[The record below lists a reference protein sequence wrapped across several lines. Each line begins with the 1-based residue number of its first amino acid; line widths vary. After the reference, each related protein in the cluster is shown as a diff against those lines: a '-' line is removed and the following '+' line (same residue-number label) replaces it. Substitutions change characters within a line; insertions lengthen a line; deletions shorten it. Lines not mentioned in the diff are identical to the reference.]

1 VTFAPDSLDV
11 RFWVPGKPVPKGN
24 HNAFPIARGRCAC
37 SAKPGKKCRIRNCFG
52 GVLVGTTIT
61 DAGGPEL
68 EAWQEMVRVMA
79 ISARNAAGQRVV
91 PRGTA
96 VSVSLVFVEE
106 RPDGHWSEAGLLTK
120 AGRDRQF
127 PSVAPDWDK
136 LSRAVCDGL
145 MPALVEDDSQFV
157 LAGVGLVY
165 APWKS
170 KPGVIVRAR
179 RVSSLESWVAREL
192 DFMGIDTR
200 SPQESL
206 L

>member
-1 VTFAPDSLDV
+1 MLDV
-11 RFWVPGKPVPKGN
+11 RFWVPGRPVPKGN

-37 SAKPGKKCRIRNCFG
+37 AAKPGKPCRIRNCFG

-61 DAGGPEL
+61 DAGGGEL
-68 EAWQEMVRVMA
+68 EAWQEMVRVSA
-79 ISARNAAGQRVV
+79 ISARNAAAQRPA
-91 PRGTA
+91 PRGAA

-106 RPDGHWSEAGLLTK
+106 RPGGHWSSAGKLTS
-120 AGRDRQF
+120 AGKERPF

-157 LAGVGLVY
+157 LASVALVY
-165 APWKS
+165 APWKA

-179 RVSSLESWVAREL
+179 LVSSMESWVAREM

>member
-1 VTFAPDSLDV
+1 MSTAPGTLDV

-24 HNAFPIARGRCAC
+24 HDAFPIARGRCAC
-37 SAKPGKKCRIRNCFG
+37 GKKPGKPCRIRNCFG

-61 DAGGPEL
+61 DSAGPEL
-68 EAWQEMVRVMA
+68 VAWQEMIRVQA
-79 ISARNAAGQRVV
+79 ISARNAAAQRPVA
-91 PRGTA
+91 RGSA

-106 RPDGHWSEAGLLTK
+106 RPGGHWTSAGALTK
-120 AGRDRQF
+120 DGRDRPF
-127 PSVAPDWDK
+127 PSVPPDWDK

-157 LAGVGLVY
+157 LAGVALVY
-165 APWKS
+165 APWKA

-179 RVSSLESWVAREL
+179 RITSLESWVAREL

-206 L
+206 I